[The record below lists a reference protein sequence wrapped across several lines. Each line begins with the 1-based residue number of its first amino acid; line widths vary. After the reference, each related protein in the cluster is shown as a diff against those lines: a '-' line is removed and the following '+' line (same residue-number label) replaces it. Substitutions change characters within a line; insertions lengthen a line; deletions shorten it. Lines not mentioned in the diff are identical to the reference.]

1 MKAII
6 GIDIQNDFVKGGAL
20 AYGYPHED
28 IVPSIAEFLKQRK
41 EAGDLILLTADTHGE
56 DYMQTLEGQKLP
68 VPHCIY
74 GTDGH
79 KYPEAIKP
87 FATAQNTIGKNTFGS
102 FIVKE
107 HIREAMHKGG
117 VDEIILIGGCTSIC
131 LLANAVILRAS
142 FPNKKISV
150 KESLCFDIDE
160 ESHKAA
166 MLVLRNQQIDII

>member
-1 MKAII
+1 MKAIV

-20 AYGYPHED
+20 AYGYPHKD
-28 IVPSIAEFLKQRK
+28 IVPSISEFLKQRK

-79 KYPEAIKP
+79 KYPEVIKP
-87 FATAQNTIGKNTFGS
+87 FTSGQNTIEKNTFGS

-107 HIREAMHKGG
+107 YIRGAMHEGI
-117 VDEIILIGGCTSIC
+117 DEIILVGGCTSIC

-150 KESLCFDIDE
+150 KESLCFDINE

-166 MLVLRNQQIDII
+166 ILVLKNQQIDII